1 MDNRPKLIMM
11 VGLAGAGKSA
21 IAQQIANNIDAEIIS
36 SDEIRKEFCKDVN
49 DQSKNGFV
57 FNEMYKKAKQLL
69 KNNKNVILDSTNL
82 KACNRK
88 VALEWFKHIDCIKFA
103 YIIATPFEKCL
114 ANNKHR
120 KRSIPEEVIKHQRE
134 TFQIPF
140 YEEGF
145 DAIFIDRENEDL
157 KKFEELI
164 EKFEDLEY
172 LSVLAQDFKD
182 DKIKYKATFL
192 LDYGK
197 FFTTDINKNGKPELI
212 VKYGGVETDCSI
224 WVYEYKGGKYKKAKG
239 AIYDTCHPTLHNYM
253 SGNGLVL
260 QERPI
265 SEYDC
270 ESVTLVTL
278 SKGRIKRKIV
288 RERYLSFG
296 KQRTTMPCKIKTYTP

>member
-57 FNEMYKKAKQLL
+57 FNEMYKRAKQLL

-88 VALEWFKHIDCIKFA
+88 AALEWFKHIDCIKFA

-157 KKFEELI
+157 KTLRELA
-164 EKFEDLEY
+164 EKFRCPESKKTKHSFKY
-172 LSVLAQDFKD
+172 YYILAQNFKD

-197 FFTTDINKNGKPELI
+197 FFTTDIEKNGKTIYIHPNVGAYEVLTSLDYEDMTYGQLFELLFI
-212 VKYGGVETDCSI
+212 INYHATP
-224 WVYEYKGGKYKKAKG
+224 Y
-239 AIYDTCHPTLHNYM
+239 YM
-253 SGNGLVL
+253 SATQLNNLFGEEKTQFLLKLKSLNV
-260 QERPI
+260 
-265 SEYDC
+265 
-270 ESVTLVTL
+270 
-278 SKGRIKRKIV
+278 KGEENDRD
-288 RERYLSFG
+288 
-296 KQRTTMPCKIKTYTP
+296 

>member
-57 FNEMYKKAKQLL
+57 FNEMYKRAKQLL
-69 KNNKNVILDSTNL
+69 KNNKNVILGSTNL

-88 VALEWFKHIDCIKFA
+88 AALECFKHIDCIKFA

-120 KRSIPEEVIKHQRE
+120 KRSIPEKVIKHQRE

-197 FFTTDINKNGKPELI
+197 FFTTDINKNGKTIYIHPNVGAYEVLTSLDYEDMTYGQLFELLFI
-212 VKYGGVETDCSI
+212 INYHATPYYMSATQLNNFFGE
-224 WVYEYKGGKYKKAKG
+224 KKAQFLLELKSLNVEG
-239 AIYDTCHPTLHNYM
+239 EENDRN
-253 SGNGLVL
+253 
-260 QERPI
+260 
-265 SEYDC
+265 
-270 ESVTLVTL
+270 
-278 SKGRIKRKIV
+278 
-288 RERYLSFG
+288 
-296 KQRTTMPCKIKTYTP
+296 